1 MKKKTCQNGGMMDH
15 PFPEQ
20 KNIRKHVWCEKFGY
34 FIDLDACEERS
45 YRKVPC
51 RRCFA
56 KLIQQPLPFD

>member
-1 MKKKTCQNGGMMDH
+1 MDH